1 MNLLS
6 PLMFAGVRE
15 PLQTKGAEC
24 ANSTRWNQT
33 RPLLAVRQFYAFPV
47 YITSGVLE
55 HNVLE
60 P

>member
-1 MNLLS
+1 
-6 PLMFAGVRE
+6 MFAGVRE
-15 PLQTKGAEC
+15 PLQTKGVEC

-33 RPLLAVRQFYAFPV
+33 RPLLAVRQFYAFSV

>member
-1 MNLLS
+1 
-6 PLMFAGVRE
+6 MFAGVRE

-47 YITSGVLE
+47 NITSGVLE